1 VKAARWIAAALL
13 GAALAGSPVVS
24 HADERSYDDV
34 QKLFD
39 EEARTAMGKGD
50 YKRALHFFW
59 RLLLIDP
66 DDAAALREAGRCAK
80 ALGDLVYA
88 EKALKRTD
96 ELRGGV
102 MDPELHFLRG
112 EALLGLGRRVEAN
125 VEFDKALAELKII
138 PLDRNASMW
147 LARIYALKGDLTQSD
162 KLYWELAPAYSRTAE
177 FGDLMTNLAEA
188 HILGNDWPGAER
200 LLRRLLMHQ
209 PHHERGR
216 EMLAWVLEHKGDTSE
231 ELQVRAELAAEPG
244 TDAPGRAERY
254 GRALERAHDYKG
266 ALVHYRQAQ
275 SLGNDSLEQDI
286 ERVENTMSPEV
297 GAGGTF
303 MDDPT
308 GQAQGWMWGVTAPL
322 GMHVRLALSG
332 TQQEVDNMA
341 LTLEPMSGNTLT
353 TVSGNI
359 VLDHKGDQL
368 ALGSTFYWHTDDD
381 NTGRGYNATLRTKP
395 GRFLQAQAI
404 GEYQMPWRESVAT
417 IAMNGVSDTAGLD
430 VYSAPFSD
438 RLVLGVGA
446 RARRLALEPME
457 FSTENPQAQ
466 QLFGA
471 AGADFVLWTNPRKFA
486 RGEIFD
492 DSMLWPSPLMAAA
505 VLSYR
510 HYELS
515 SDDPFGQRLVL
526 VERSSLD
533 EVSGV
538 IRETFGKRGTLGV
551 EVRGGAG
558 YDWSRD
564 VREWRV
570 GGTLMFAATS
580 NSRLTLAY
588 DAASE
593 TGTGLTGQRH
603 TGWFA
608 LHVDL

>member
-1 VKAARWIAAALL
+1 VKMTRLCVAALSAALL
-13 GAALAGSPVVS
+13 FQVPVRV
-24 HADERSYDDV
+24 HADERQYDDV

-39 EEARTAMGKGD
+39 EEARVAMGKGE

-66 DDAAALREAGRCAK
+66 DDATALREAGRCAK

-112 EALLGLGRRVEAN
+112 EALLGLGRKVEAN

-147 LARIYALKGDLTQSD
+147 LARIYALKGDLTQSE
-162 KLYWELAPAYSRTAE
+162 KLYWELAPAYSRTTE

-188 HILGNDWPGAER
+188 HILGNDWPGAEK

-209 PHHERGR
+209 PRHERGR
-216 EMLAWVLEHKGDTSE
+216 EMLAWVLEHKGDTD
-231 ELQVRAELAAEPG
+231 AELAVREELANEPG
-244 TDAPGRAERY
+244 QDAGGRAERY
-254 GRALERAHDYKG
+254 GRALERAHDYQG

-275 SLGNDSLEQDI
+275 QLGNDRLEQDI
-286 ERVENTMSPEV
+286 ERVQNTMSPEV

-308 GQAQGWMWGVTAPL
+308 GQSQGWLWGVTAPL
-322 GMHVRLALSG
+322 TRHVRLALSG
-332 TQQEVDNMA
+332 TYQTVDDMA
-341 LTLEPMSGNTLT
+341 FQLAPMSGNTLT
-353 TVSGNI
+353 TVAGN
-359 VLDHKGDQL
+359 VMLDHSGDML
-368 ALGSTFYWHTDDD
+368 ALGSTFYWHSDDEK
-381 NTGRGYNATLRTKP
+381 TGRGYAANLRTRP
-395 GRFLQAQAI
+395 SRAIQVQAI

-417 IAMNGVSDTAGLD
+417 IAMNGVADTAGLD
-430 VYSAPFSD
+430 VYTTPFSD

-446 RARRLALEPME
+446 RARRLALEPMDNAL
-457 FSTENPQAQ
+457 ENPKAQ

-471 AGADFVLWTNPRKFA
+471 AGADFILWASPEKVA
-486 RGEIFD
+486 RGEILD
-492 DSMLWPSPLMAAA
+492 DSMLWPSSLMAAA

-510 HYELS
+510 HYELT
-515 SDDPFGQRLVL
+515 SDDPFGSRLVL

-538 IRETFGKRGTLGV
+538 IRETFGKRGTLGI
-551 EVRGGAG
+551 ELRGGAG
-558 YDWSRD
+558 YDWERD
-564 VREWRV
+564 VRQWRA
-570 GGTLMFAATS
+570 GGSLLFAATS

-603 TGWFA
+603 TGWFV